1 MTNIVHI
8 PSTAPFLDSL
18 VSAILEGSLPFQKG
32 QPPKVEDLANITL
45 LLPTRRACRVCGEA
59 FLRLSNSK
67 AIILPTIRPLGDGN
81 DDEGLI
87 YEALG
92 AKFSNGGHDQSL
104 IDMKPAVSSLERHL
118 ILTQAILSWR
128 RNPDLATKPYLSKE
142 QGAKEDVPTEGQ
154 IKPAQASL
162 MAHELAK
169 LIDNAETEEVDLSNL
184 ESLVPDQFSEHW
196 QQTLDFL
203 TIITKVWPDYLKATD
218 QLSQATRRNLLL
230 NKETERLEQTKPESP
245 IIIAGSTGSV
255 PAAARL
261 MKAAAKLENGLIV
274 LPGLDKNLDEMAF
287 TNLVP
292 NHPEHPQF
300 GLSKLCADI
309 GEPRSNVT
317 AVEGTE
323 ATPGKVA
330 LTKFISE
337 ALRPSSS
344 TEQWQDYIKD
354 YEDDKGDEAS
364 KGSEGRKSAKEN
376 LTKGF
381 ENISLNLA
389 RDAQEEAEMVSLIL
403 RRTAESKKQTAA
415 LVTPDRLLARRVAVR
430 LEEWGIKVDDSGGRP
445 LAKTMPG
452 AFFDSIIQCQSSG
465 FEPAFLLALLKHP
478 LTRLGFERGDSR
490 LAARALEI
498 STLRQPWMGGGL
510 EGLRKTFET
519 IKGQCAAFHSEE
531 EGAKQS
537 DVHLHPA
544 IKRLKEEEWA
554 LAEQLLERLEK
565 AFAPLSELF
574 KSSKDH
580 NLQSF
585 LDAHIHTAEHLA
597 ENFEEREQAKE
608 TTATTETNETTEVIE
623 NSETQEREIGSQ
635 LWIGAAGEQCAK
647 LFAEIISI
655 KNVSPNLKARDYPEF
670 YRSLV
675 AGETVR
681 PLTPVHPRIFIWGPF
696 EARLQQTD
704 VVILGGLN
712 EGTWPNTANANP
724 WLSRPMC
731 QELGLPAP
739 EQHIGYG
746 AHDFASL
753 LCAKEVY
760 LTRASKTDG
769 VQTVPSRWIMRMSA
783 LLDGL
788 DASEL
793 LEPKTN
799 EPFDKWAALRDKVEP
814 APKIKTPAP
823 KPPVKARP
831 RQLSVT
837 RIEDWIANPYSIF
850 ARSILKLA
858 PLEPLGA
865 PPNAAMRGQI
875 IHKAMQIFTEQYP
888 KTLPQNSEE
897 KLAEISAELMKEIAF
912 HPQIGTFWQ
921 PRFERFTKWFAE
933 TEPARRGELK
943 ECHTELSGRLKVK
956 APAGPFFLTARADR
970 IDEAKDGNFH
980 IYDYKTGTVP
990 SPAKVKALFSPQLP
1004 LEAAI
1009 QQEAGFEGL
1018 EKGDVTALTYIAAK
1032 GGSPAGVETTI
1043 GGDQLGELIEQS
1055 LKQLES
1061 LVAKFD
1067 KEDTPYKALRRHD
1080 FKGQYEYDDYA
1091 HLARVQEWG
1100 AEDEGEDKV

>member
-32 QPPKVEDLANITL
+32 KAPKVEELANITL

-59 FLRLSNSK
+59 FLRLSKSK
-67 AIILPTIRPLGDGN
+67 AIILPTIRPLGDGD

-87 YEALG
+87 YEALNSGFG
-92 AKFSNGGHDQSL
+92 ARGNDQSL

-128 RNPDLATKPYLSKE
+128 KNSDLEPEPHLTTE
-142 QGAKEDVPTEGQ
+142 QEQQESQ

-169 LIDNAETEEVDLSNL
+169 LIDNAETEEVDLSKL
-184 ESLVPDQFSEHW
+184 EEIVPDQFSEHW
-196 QQTLDFL
+196 QHTLDFL

-218 QLSQATRRNLLL
+218 QLSQASRRNLLL
-230 NKETERLEQTKPESP
+230 NKETERLENDKPDAP

-261 MKAAAKLENGLIV
+261 MKAVANLKNGVIV
-274 LPGLDKNLDEMAF
+274 LPGLDQTLDEKAF
-287 TNLVP
+287 VNLVP

-309 GEPRSNVT
+309 GVKRSEIK
-317 AVEGTE
+317 AVEGTISTASE
-323 ATPGKVA
+323 AS
-330 LTKFISE
+330 LTAFISE

-344 TEQWQDYIKD
+344 TEQWQDYIKKL
-354 YEDDKGDEAS
+354 EETPA
-364 KGSEGRKSAKEN
+364 EKEN
-376 LTKGF
+376 LKEGF

-403 RRTAESKKQTAA
+403 RRTAEEDKQTAA

-452 AFFDSIIQCQSSG
+452 AFFDSIIQCQNSG

-478 LTRLGFERGDSR
+478 LTSLGFERGDSR

-498 STLRQPWMGGGL
+498 STLRQPWMGRGL
-510 EGLRKTFET
+510 EGLIKTFKSVKDLCLQEN
-519 IKGQCAAFHSEE
+519 SDEE
-531 EGAKQS
+531 EKIDEKQKQS
-537 DVHLHPA
+537 DVHIHPA
-544 IKRLKEEEWA
+544 IKRLKEEEWN
-554 LAEQLLERLEK
+554 LAEQLLERLVN
-565 AFAPLSELF
+565 AFVPLTELF
-574 KSSKDH
+574 QSSKDH

-585 LDAHIHTAEHLA
+585 LEAHIFTAEHLA
-597 ENFEEREQAKE
+597 QSFEEREQFDQAKNADE
-608 TTATTETNETTEVIE
+608 HEDL
-623 NSETQEREIGSQ
+623 EIGSQ
-635 LWIGAAGEQCAK
+635 LWGGAAGEQLAK
-647 LFAEIISI
+647 LCAEIISI

-670 YRSLV
+670 YRSLI

-753 LCAKEVY
+753 LCAKNVY
-760 LTRASKTDG
+760 LTRAGKTDG
-769 VQTVPSRWIMRMSA
+769 VQTVPSRWIMRINA

-788 DASEL
+788 EAGEFL
-793 LEPKTN
+793 KAKAT
-799 EPFDKWAALRDKVEP
+799 EPFDQWAALRDKVEP
-814 APKIKTPAP
+814 AIKIKSPAP
-823 KPPVKARP
+823 KPPVEARP
-831 RQLSVT
+831 RRLSVT
-837 RIEDWIANPYSIF
+837 RIEEWIANPYSIF
-850 ARSILKLA
+850 ARSILKLT

-875 IHKAMQIFTEQYP
+875 IHKAMQIFTERYP
-888 KTLPQNSEE
+888 KSLPLNSEE
-897 KLAEISAELMKEIAF
+897 ELAKISTKLMKEIAN

-933 TEPARRGELK
+933 TEPARRSDLK
-943 ECHTELSGRLKVK
+943 ECHTELNGWLEVK
-956 APAGPFFLTARADR
+956 APFAPFILTARADR
-970 IDEAKDGNFH
+970 IDEAENGRFH

-990 SPAKVKALFSPQLP
+990 SPSKVKALFSPQLP

-1009 QQEAGFEGL
+1009 QQEAGFNGVS
-1018 EKGDVTALTYIAAK
+1018 KGEVTALSYIAAK

-1043 GGDQLGELIEQS
+1043 DGDQMGELIEQS
-1055 LKQLES
+1055 LKQLEN

-1067 KEDTPYKALRRHD
+1067 KVETPYKALRRHD
-1080 FKGQYEYDDYA
+1080 FKGHYEYDDYA

-1100 AEDEGEDKV
+1100 AEDESEDT